1 MKLYHPDN
9 RHRSETHKR
18 IYAMTELAYT
28 LNDVGA
34 AALFVVGSILFFSPS
49 TTYAGTWLVLVGSI
63 MFGVRP
69 LIKLSREI
77 RYLRLGDYDDA
88 AK

>member
-18 IYAMTELAYT
+18 IYAMHELAYT
-28 LNDVGA
+28 NDVGA
-34 AALFVVGSILFFSPS
+34 AALFVVGSILFFNPS
-49 TTYAGTWLVLVGSI
+49 TTYAGTWLFLVGSI
-63 MFGVRP
+63 MFGVLP

-77 RYLRLGDYDDA
+77 RYLSLGDYDDA